1 MTTRNGGRP
10 RKGGDQVGVTMK
22 LPADLLARIDA
33 FAAEE
38 FGLSRA
44 DAISE
49 LLARGLAST
58 VLSKQ
63 EAFCRFDQAAKEGLA
78 GK

>member
-10 RKGGDQVGVTMK
+10 RKGGDHVGVSFKM
-22 LPADLLARIDA
+22 PADLLARIDA

-49 LLARGLAST
+49 LLARGLATT
-58 VLSKQ
+58 VLSH
-63 EAFCRFDQAAKEGLA
+63 EESIRSMDQAAKEGLA